1 MTFPKDFT
9 AFTRRRWV
17 CLISAMV
24 ICVCAG
30 FGYAWSVLQNPIV
43 TRFGWVD
50 SGVALAYTITVLC
63 STMAPLIFGGLIR
76 RMSTRAGVIV
86 GAILFGGG
94 LLLTGW
100 MNQIWQLYLFYGV
113 ISGLGVGFIYPS
125 MMAYV
130 VRLFPDRS
138 GLASGLGTA
147 AYGSGAIL
155 WAPTAAA
162 LMEGVGMDR
171 AFQVLGILFA
181 VIILVGS
188 LLLIDPPEG
197 FQAAMAPKS
206 RGEQGGAADLRRGQM
221 VRTGTFWKM
230 VVVFTCG
237 LVAGVIVISQASPI
251 LQQAYSFPAA
261 QAALFVSVFAACNMA
276 GRFLWGSLSDK
287 IGILT
292 AVAVIFLLCILSML
306 TLALVGSTVIAVC
319 AMGLAASCYGGFA
332 SVLTPLTAKMFGP
345 RYITENY
352 GVMYLVFG
360 LASLIGPALAVQFKN
375 AAGGSYSGAFLTA
388 AALAAVGLVLS
399 RLLKPN
405 RKGKRYGTE

>member
-1 MTFPKDFT
+1 MAFPKDFT

-43 TRFGWVD
+43 TRFGWAD

-171 AFQVLGILFA
+171 TFQVLGILFA

-188 LLLIDPPEG
+188 LLLTDPPEG
-197 FQAAMAPKS
+197 FQAAMAPKI

-251 LQQAYSFPAA
+251 LQQSLGYSSSS
-261 QAALFVSVFAACNMA
+261 AALFVSVFAACNMA

-287 IGILT
+287 LGLVNT
-292 AVAVIFLLCILSML
+292 AGAVFVLCILSMGL
-306 TLALVGSTVIAVC
+306 LAVVGQEVLVLVL
-319 AMGLAASCYGGFA
+319 MGVAASCYGGLA
-332 SVLTPLTAKMFGP
+332 SILTPLTARMFGP

-352 GVMYLVFG
+352 GVMYVVFG
-360 LASLIGPALAVQFKN
+360 LASLIGPSLATTFKTMG
-375 AAGGSYSGAFLTA
+375 GGSYTGAYVTA
-388 AALAAVGLVLS
+388 AVLAAVGLVLS
-399 RLLKPN
+399 RFLKPVS
-405 RKGKRYGTE
+405 RKGE

>member
-1 MTFPKDFT
+1 MTDTT
-9 AFTRRRWV
+9 AFAAFVRRRWA
-17 CLISAMV
+17 CQIAAMV

-43 TRFGWVD
+43 TRFGWAD

-63 STMAPLIFGGLIR
+63 STMAPLLFGALIR
-76 RMSTRAGVIV
+76 RLSTRLCVVV
-86 GAILFGGG
+86 GAVLFGGG
-94 LLLTGW
+94 LLLTGL
-100 MNQIWQLYLFYGV
+100 MSQLWQLYLFYGV

-138 GLASGLGTA
+138 GLASGMGTA

-181 VIILVGS
+181 VVVLAGS
-188 LLLIDPPEG
+188 LLLRDPPEG
-197 FQAAMAPKS
+197 FQEAMAPATGGV
-206 RGEQGGAADLRRGQM
+206 RGGSSDLNRGQM
-221 VRTGTFWKM
+221 VRTGAFWMM
-230 VVVFTCG
+230 VIVFTCG

-251 LQQAYSFPAA
+251 LQQSLGYSAG
-261 QAALFVSVFAACNMA
+261 QAALFVSVFSACNMA

-287 IGILT
+287 LGLKNT
-292 AVAVIFLLCILSML
+292 AGVVFLLCILSMAL
-306 TLALVGSTVIAVC
+306 LAVVGQEILVLVL
-319 AMGLAASCYGGFA
+319 MGLAASCYGGLA
-332 SVLTPLTAKMFGP
+332 SILTPLTARMFGA

-352 GVMYLVFG
+352 GVMYVVFG
-360 LASLIGPALAVQFKN
+360 LASLIGPSLATTFKTMG
-375 AAGGSYSGAFLTA
+375 GGSYTGAYVTA
-388 AALAAVGLVLS
+388 AVLAVVGLVLS
-399 RLLKPN
+399 RFLKPVS
-405 RKGKRYGTE
+405 RKGE